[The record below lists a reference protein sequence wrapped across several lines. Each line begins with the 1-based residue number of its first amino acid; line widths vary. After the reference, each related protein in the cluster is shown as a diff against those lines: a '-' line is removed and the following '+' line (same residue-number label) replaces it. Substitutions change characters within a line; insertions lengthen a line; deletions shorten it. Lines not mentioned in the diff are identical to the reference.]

1 MSEVVDIAGQG
12 GRPSGTSLGR
22 LPDRNG
28 NYCPENCRWATP
40 AELHTRRVKLTPEK
54 AATIRQRVASGET
67 QTEVAADFGLSVQ
80 NVEPLHPGRRRH
92 AENCKGKL
100 ADYGH

>member
-1 MSEVVDIAGQG
+1 
-12 GRPSGTSLGR
+12 
-22 LPDRNG
+22 
-28 NYCPENCRWATP
+28 
-40 AELHTRRVKLTPEK
+40 
-54 AATIRQRVASGET
+54 
-67 QTEVAADFGLSVQ
+67 LSVQ